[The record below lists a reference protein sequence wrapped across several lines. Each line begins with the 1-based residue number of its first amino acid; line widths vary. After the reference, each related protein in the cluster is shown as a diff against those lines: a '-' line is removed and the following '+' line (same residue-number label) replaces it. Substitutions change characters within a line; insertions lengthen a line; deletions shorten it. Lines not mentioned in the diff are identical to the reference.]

1 MPIMT
6 IIAGKG
12 GVGKTVTAQNLGH
25 ALALAEQR
33 TLLVDMD
40 PQASLSTSW
49 GVYRQGYMKTVY
61 EAMITP
67 EAASGCVQNLR
78 SRLDLLPA
86 SSDLA
91 GARNQFQDNPFGMFY
106 RLKAAL
112 AGVRESYD
120 YILIDTPPHLD
131 FLSANALM
139 AANQALVVLQT
150 EWLAY
155 NTLNACLRYIQMAQQ
170 QNQGLGV
177 RGILL
182 TMRDKRVKLSE
193 LVEERAREEL
203 SGLEYYVFST
213 VIPENAALKYAAI
226 KGTSVY
232 EYESTASGAV
242 AYQELAKELLDEQ
255 DTN

>member
-1 MPIMT
+1 MQIMT

-12 GVGKTVTAQNLGH
+12 GVGKTVTSQTLGH
-25 ALALAEQR
+25 ALALEGQR
-33 TLLVDMD
+33 VLLVDMD

-49 GVYRQGYMKTVY
+49 GIHVQGYLNTVY
-61 EAMITP
+61 DAMLNP
-67 EAASGCVQNLR
+67 ERTGACVQNLR
-78 SRLDLLPA
+78 DNLDLLPA

-91 GARNQFQDNPFGMFY
+91 GARNQFQDNPFGMFH
-106 RLKAAL
+106 RLKGAL
-112 AGVRESYD
+112 EFVGERYD

-131 FLSANALM
+131 FLSANALT

-155 NTLNACLRYIQMAQQ
+155 NTLGACLRYIQMAQQ
-170 QNQGLGV
+170 QNPLRV

-182 TMRDKRVKLSE
+182 TMRDKRVKLSQ
-193 LVEERAREEL
+193 LVEERARDEL
-203 SGLEYYVFST
+203 SGLGYHVFST

-242 AYQELAKELLDEQ
+242 AYQKLAKEIVDEQ